1 MRHNNRSLLGLYTIG
16 IAALFLV
23 GFLLLVVFGAGS
35 YRGTVDA
42 REQHSQQRALLSYIA
57 TSVQQTELGRVHVES
72 LGAPADGSGAATTAD
87 AAGTTGNTDNTEAD
101 LDNDGV
107 NAEDTHAG
115 SGTAAGQM
123 LVLDDGDTGF
133 VTRIYLADG
142 QLIEEYRNASTKPDP
157 TQGRVIG
164 NTSTFAIDAVADDLL
179 RVTTDEGQVLVYIG
193 GPAQAGAA
201 DESGAATSAGAA
213 QEGGE

>member
-1 MRHNNRSLLGLYTIG
+1 MRHHNRSLLGMYTIG

-57 TSVQQTELGRVHVES
+57 TSVQQTELGHVHVES
-72 LGAPADGSGAATTAD
+72 LSAPASSGGD
-87 AAGTTGNTDNTEAD
+87 I
-101 LDNDGV
+101 DNDGV
-107 NAEDTHAG
+107 NAEDQHAG

-142 QLIEEYRNASTKPDP
+142 QLIEEYRNAATKPDP

-164 NTSTFAIDAVADDLL
+164 TTSTFAIDAVADGLL
-179 RVTTDEGQVLVYIG
+179 RVKTDEGQILVYIG
-193 GPAQAGAA
+193 GPA
-201 DESGAATSAGAA
+201 EAGAA

>member
-1 MRHNNRSLLGLYTIG
+1 MRHHNRSLLGMYTIG

-57 TSVQQTELGRVHVES
+57 TSVQQTELGHVHVES
-72 LGAPADGSGAATTAD
+72 LSAPAGNSGTAATD

-164 NTSTFAIDAVADDLL
+164 TTSTFAIDAVADDLL

-193 GPAQAGAA
+193 GPA
-201 DESGAATSAGAA
+201 EAGAA

>member
-1 MRHNNRSLLGLYTIG
+1 MRHHNRSLLGMYTIG

-57 TSVQQTELGRVHVES
+57 TSVQQTELGHVHVES
-72 LGAPADGSGAATTAD
+72 LSAPAGNSGTAATD
-87 AAGTTGNTDNTEAD
+87 AAGTIGNTDNTEAD

-193 GPAQAGAA
+193 GPA
-201 DESGAATSAGAA
+201 EAGAA

>member
-1 MRHNNRSLLGLYTIG
+1 MRHHNRSLLGMYTIG

-57 TSVQQTELGRVHVES
+57 TSVQQTELGHVHVES
-72 LGAPADGSGAATTAD
+72 LSAPAGNSGTAATD

-123 LVLDDGDTGF
+123 LVLDDGDTGY

-164 NTSTFAIDAVADDLL
+164 TTSTFAIDAVADDLL

-193 GPAQAGAA
+193 GPA
-201 DESGAATSAGAA
+201 EAGAA

>member
-1 MRHNNRSLLGLYTIG
+1 MRHHNRSLLGMYTIG

-57 TSVQQTELGRVHVES
+57 TSVQQTELGHVHVES
-72 LGAPADGSGAATTAD
+72 LSAPAGNSGTAATD
-87 AAGTTGNTDNTEAD
+87 AAGTTGNTDNTEAT

-107 NAEDTHAG
+107 NAEDQHAG

-142 QLIEEYRNASTKPDP
+142 QLIEEYRNAATLPDP

-164 NTSTFAIDAVADDLL
+164 TTSTFAIDAVADGLL
-179 RVTTDEGQVLVYIG
+179 RVKTDEGQILVYIG
-193 GPAQAGAA
+193 GPA
-201 DESGAATSAGAA
+201 EAGAA

>member
-1 MRHNNRSLLGLYTIG
+1 MRHHNRSLLGMYTIG

-57 TSVQQTELGRVHVES
+57 TSVQQTELGHVHVES
-72 LGAPADGSGAATTAD
+72 LSAPAGNSGTAATD

-107 NAEDTHAG
+107 NAEDAHAG

-193 GPAQAGAA
+193 GPA
-201 DESGAATSAGAA
+201 EAGAA

>member
-1 MRHNNRSLLGLYTIG
+1 MRHHNRSLLGMYTIG

-57 TSVQQTELGRVHVES
+57 TSVQQTELGHVHVES
-72 LGAPADGSGAATTAD
+72 LSAPAGNSGTAATD

-107 NAEDTHAG
+107 NAEDQHAG

-193 GPAQAGAA
+193 GPA
-201 DESGAATSAGAA
+201 EAGAA

>member
-1 MRHNNRSLLGLYTIG
+1 MRHHNRSLLGMYTIG

-57 TSVQQTELGRVHVES
+57 TSVQQTELGHVHVES
-72 LGAPADGSGAATTAD
+72 LSAPAGNSGAAATD

-164 NTSTFAIDAVADDLL
+164 TTSTFAIDAVADDLL

-193 GPAQAGAA
+193 GPA
-201 DESGAATSAGAA
+201 EAGAA

>member
-1 MRHNNRSLLGLYTIG
+1 MRHHNRSLLGMYTIG

-57 TSVQQTELGRVHVES
+57 TSVQQTELGHVHVES
-72 LGAPADGSGAATTAD
+72 LSAPAGNSGTAATD

-179 RVTTDEGQVLVYIG
+179 RVTTDEGQVFVYIG
-193 GPAQAGAA
+193 
-201 DESGAATSAGAA
+201 
-213 QEGGE
+213 EGGQ

>member
-1 MRHNNRSLLGLYTIG
+1 MRHHNRSLLGMYTIG

-57 TSVQQTELGRVHVES
+57 TSVQQTELGHVHVES
-72 LGAPADGSGAATTAD
+72 LSAPAGNSGAAATDTAGTTGNTDNTATD

-101 LDNDGV
+101 IDNDGV
-107 NAEDTHAG
+107 NAEDQHAG

-164 NTSTFAIDAVADDLL
+164 TTSTFAIDAVADGLL
-179 RVTTDEGQVLVYIG
+179 RVKTDEGQILVYIG
-193 GPAQAGAA
+193 
-201 DESGAATSAGAA
+201 
-213 QEGGE
+213 EGGQ

>member
-1 MRHNNRSLLGLYTIG
+1 MRHHNRSLLGMYTIG

-57 TSVQQTELGRVHVES
+57 TSVQQTELGHVHVES
-72 LGAPADGSGAATTAD
+72 LSAPAGNSGTAATD

-123 LVLDDGDTGF
+123 LVLDDGDTGY

-179 RVTTDEGQVLVYIG
+179 RVTTDEGQVFVYIG
-193 GPAQAGAA
+193 GPA
-201 DESGAATSAGAA
+201 EAGAA

>member
-1 MRHNNRSLLGLYTIG
+1 MRHHNRSLLGMYTIG

-57 TSVQQTELGRVHVES
+57 TSVQQTELGHVHVES
-72 LGAPADGSGAATTAD
+72 LSAPAGNSGTAATD

-164 NTSTFAIDAVADDLL
+164 TTSTFAIDAVADDLL

-193 GPAQAGAA
+193 GPA
-201 DESGAATSAGAA
+201 DAGAA